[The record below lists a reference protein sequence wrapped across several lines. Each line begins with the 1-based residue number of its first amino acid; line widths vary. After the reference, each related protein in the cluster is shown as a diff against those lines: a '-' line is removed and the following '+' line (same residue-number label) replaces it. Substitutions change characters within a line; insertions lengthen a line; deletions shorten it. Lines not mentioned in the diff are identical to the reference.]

1 MKKLWGYMELRF
13 RLQPDKYNAFFKFC
27 VGLTNYHIS
36 LMPLRRED
44 GAVKR
49 NYNRRLYDQK
59 KQAEKKRKAQQE
71 NSRAMRRARL
81 EANARSVDS
90 DGELLGIG
98 DSDEWSHSLE
108 DEPEQE

>member
-1 MKKLWGYMELRF
+1 ML
-13 RLQPDKYNAFFKFC
+13 PDKYNLFFKFC
-27 VGLTNYHIS
+27 VGLTNYHIE

-49 NYNRRLYDQK
+49 NYQRRLYDQK

-81 EANARSVDS
+81 EANARAVDE
-90 DGELLGIG
+90 DGELLDFGN
-98 DSDEWSHSLE
+98 SDDWSHLLE
-108 DEPEQE
+108 GETEQE

>member
-1 MKKLWGYMELRF
+1 MDPK
-13 RLQPDKYNAFFKFC
+13 KYNHFFKFC

-44 GAVKR
+44 GAVER

-81 EANARSVDS
+81 DANAQSVDE

-98 DSDEWSHSLE
+98 DSDQWLHSLE
-108 DEPEQE
+108 GEPEQE